1 MYDIL
6 EEYFIGKIDPRDLVD
21 GKAPADE
28 IEDPFQYDPER
39 SPDLI
44 VHTER
49 PFNAETPLSDLQSFV
64 TPTEKFFTR
73 HHMWV
78 PPMEDIE
85 EKEFRLI
92 VELPDGTESQYS
104 LEDLRKKFKKH
115 TITATL
121 QCSGNRRAH
130 MNAGSSED
138 TSGLPWD
145 VGGISNAEWTGVRM
159 LDVLQDAGFD
169 ASDSLE
175 DARHVQ
181 FTGAEAYGASVPI
194 EKVLDRFGDVLIVYS
209 MNGKPLPR
217 DHGFPLRALVPGTVA
232 ARSVKWLNRICLSSE
247 ESSSQWQ
254 RRDYKCFGPN
264 ERKNPDWDGPPA
276 IQETP
281 VQSAI
286 TGMHLI
292 KGKSQKKDQTK
303 PQKKGSD
310 KANGK
315 EKSDDEY
322 CILLQGY
329 AYSGGGRR
337 IIRVDVSPDDGK
349 TWQQAEL
356 AEPEE
361 KGQKS
366 WSWRHWSYSVP
377 STMLSGNV
385 CVKATDDVYS
395 TQPESFEANWNLRGN
410 LATSWHKIPVAT
422 VKEKAGAAG
431 SGSK

>member
-1 MYDIL
+1 MEEL
-6 EEYFIGKIDPRDLVD
+6 EEK
-21 GKAPADE
+21 
-28 IEDPFQYDPER
+28 
-39 SPDLI
+39 
-44 VHTER
+44 
-49 PFNAETPLSDLQSFV
+49 N
-64 TPTEKFFTR
+64 
-73 HHMWV
+73 
-78 PPMEDIE
+78 
-85 EKEFRLI
+85 FRLV
-92 VELPDGTESQYS
+92 VELPDGAESAYS
-104 LEDLRKKFKKH
+104 LADLRNRFKEH
-115 TITATL
+115 IITATL

-159 LDVLQDAGFD
+159 VDVLEDAGFE
-169 ASDSLE
+169 ASGSLG
-175 DARHVQ
+175 DVRHVQ

-232 ARSVKWLNRICLSSE
+232 ARSVKWLNRISLSSE
-247 ESSSQWQ
+247 ESTSQWQ

-264 ERKNPDWDGPPA
+264 ERTNPDWNGAPA

-286 TGMHLI
+286 TSMQHI
-292 KGKSQKKDQTK
+292 KGNSQKN
-303 PQKKGSD
+303 GS
-310 KANGK
+310 NNSSGN
-315 EKSDDEY
+315 EKSDNEDY
-322 CILLQGY
+322 IHLQGY

-356 AEPEE
+356 TQAEE

-366 WSWRHWSYSVP
+366 WSWRRWSHSLP
-377 STMLSGNV
+377 SKSLNGNV
-385 CVKATDDVYS
+385 CVKATDDGYG

-431 SGSK
+431 SGSKQGKEETTH

>member
-1 MYDIL
+1 MK
-6 EEYFIGKIDPRDLVD
+6 E
-21 GKAPADE
+21 
-28 IEDPFQYDPER
+28 
-39 SPDLI
+39 
-44 VHTER
+44 
-49 PFNAETPLSDLQSFV
+49 LQ
-64 TPTEKFFTR
+64 EQ
-73 HHMWV
+73 
-78 PPMEDIE
+78 
-85 EKEFRLI
+85 EFRLV
-92 VELPDGTESQYS
+92 VELPDGTESAYS
-104 LEDLRKKFKKH
+104 LADLRSKFKEY

-145 VGGISNAEWTGVRM
+145 VGGISNATWTGVRM
-159 LDVLQDAGFD
+159 VDVLEDAGFKG
-169 ASDSLE
+169 SDSLG
-175 DARHVQ
+175 DVRHVQ

-217 DHGFPLRALVPGTVA
+217 DHGFPLRALIPGTVA
-232 ARSVKWLNRICLSSE
+232 ARSVKWLNRISLSSE

-264 ERKNPDWDGPPA
+264 ERKNPDWDSAPA

-286 TGMHLI
+286 TSMQYI
-292 KGKSQKKDQTK
+292 KGKSQKSEKKDSDDA
-303 PQKKGSD
+303 SD
-310 KANGK
+310 K
-315 EKSDDEY
+315 SDESDNED

-356 AEPEE
+356 AQAEE

-366 WSWRHWSYSVP
+366 WSWRRWSRSVP
-377 STMLSGNV
+377 TKLLSGNV

-395 TQPESFEANWNLRGN
+395 TQPESFEAHWNLRGN
-410 LATSWHKIPVAT
+410 LATSWHKIPVAIL
-422 VKEKAGAAG
+422 KGKAGAVQTR
-431 SGSK
+431 SK